1 MNKAERIIRW
11 LEEER
16 GCTELKSK
24 SRKYRQFKRLDS
36 TDFYFVGKNGALR
49 AGKSAS
55 DSVSLSHM
63 IKIK

>member
-1 MNKAERIIRW
+1 MNKAEKIIKW

-16 GCTELKSK
+16 GCIELKSK
-24 SRKYRQFKRLDS
+24 SGKYRQFKRLDS

-55 DSVSLSHM
+55 NSVSLSDM
-63 IKIK
+63 INIK